1 MQIPSEASDRTE
13 PAGAGGTRST
23 PFRNAVK
30 KTYAVVSAITTLAV
44 FVLLILLCAGAV
56 GGGKSSDDLIMREI
70 KGQVSPELR
79 IVSITR
85 QDIHGFGNDSIVV
98 LAAAEHQSME
108 DEDAITNQLLVF
120 DRAENDLRNRLRSLF
135 GCGSGFRLA
144 YRFSLAESDGV
155 FGLGYTIR
163 LLDVV
168 ELTGDLS
175 GELVVLFRPEPSGTS
190 GIGEVG
196 VFSCSPGDR
205 GYYLLGTL
213 PPAELYD
220 LGESH
225 RGYRPAPTVFKT
237 DGWGEHDR
245 YAPDETF
252 RLENVS
258 TDNNDIFIEN
268 DSGTV
273 YLIRTQMIWGDN
285 ESHADPHRHVISA
298 FLPQYDA
305 EKDELEWYV
314 TFSKETEAYTTYCTK
329 EFILDFLR
337 ENERYD
343 VVGCD
348 GETER

>member
-1 MQIPSEASDRTE
+1 MHSETSDPTK
-13 PAGAGGTRST
+13 PAGKGGARSAS
-23 PFRNAVK
+23 FRNAIK
-30 KTYAVVSAITTLAV
+30 GLYAVISVITTLAV
-44 FVLLILLCAGAV
+44 FCLLILLCAESLR
-56 GGGKSSDDLIMREI
+56 GGESGDDLIMREI
-70 KGQVSPELR
+70 KRQVSPDLR
-79 IVSITR
+79 IVSITA

-98 LAAAEHQSME
+98 LAAAERQGTE
-108 DEDAITNQLLVF
+108 EEGRINNQLLVF
-120 DRAENDLRNRLRSLF
+120 DRAGNDLRDRLRGLF
-135 GCGSGFRLA
+135 GRGSGFRLA
-144 YRFSLAESDGV
+144 YKFSLADSYGFPE
-155 FGLGYTIR
+155 LGFTIR

-175 GELVVLFRPEPSGTS
+175 RELVVLFRPEPSGTS

-196 VFSCSPGDR
+196 VFSCLPGDR
-205 GYYLLGTL
+205 GYYLLGTF

-225 RGYRPAPTVFKT
+225 RGWQLAPTEFRT
-237 DGWGEHDR
+237 EGWGKHDR

-252 RLENVS
+252 RLESVS

-273 YLIRTQMIWGDN
+273 YLLRTRMIWGDH
-285 ESHADPHRHVISA
+285 ESHVDPHRHVISA
-298 FLPQYDA
+298 FLPRYDA

-337 ENERYD
+337 ENERYEI
-343 VVGCD
+343 VGYD
-348 GETER
+348 RETGG